1 MLRKDSGEMNGKQ
14 KKLMLLAL
22 LNRSLFKMTNVHKV
36 YWENQSRTKENFENL
51 KKISTCFLSNRGSE
65 ISNAKDQKAPTK
77 LKAYQ
82 NR

>member
-1 MLRKDSGEMNGKQ
+1 
-14 KKLMLLAL
+14 
-22 LNRSLFKMTNVHKV
+22 MTNVHKV